1 MLSQPENQNQHTVPQ
16 VYLKQW
22 GYKAA
27 DGRWYIFT
35 FDRKSHKLQE
45 ERVDGFSASVNIF
58 DYPSGDPT
66 EKRHFET
73 TAGKIEA
80 RYQSVLNSITHQKGL
95 NKLHEDILRHFTSSL
110 VCRAEHHRKFFQE
123 MLADE
128 KVVDKILGEI
138 TMLDDQDTPE
148 MIKLAFTILEVEQR
162 LSLVQGIV
170 TNHISRLLRSF
181 RAVILKPFDIF
192 KWFTSDNPVY
202 INFQDDYNMI
212 ISVTTEIYLPLSPEY
227 CLFIFHEKSEKR
239 ENPLRLLTPNKIHE
253 IDGLIFDWIS
263 KQLILT
269 CHKLII
275 PQDMR
280 GYMEEANHQM
290 S

>member
-1 MLSQPENQNQHTVPQ
+1 MRQPANQKQHRVPQ

-27 DGRWYIFT
+27 DDRWYIFT
-35 FDRKSHKLQE
+35 FGRESQKLKD
-45 ERVDGFSASVNIF
+45 ERVDGFSASINIF
-58 DYPSGDPT
+58 DYPSDDPI
-66 EKRHFET
+66 ERRHYET
-73 TAGKIEA
+73 TAGLIER
-80 RYQSVLNSITHQKGL
+80 RYRSVLNSITHQKGL

-110 VCRAEHHRKFFQE
+110 ICRAEHHRKFFQD
-123 MLADE
+123 MLGDE

-138 TMLDDQDTPE
+138 TMVDDQDTPE
-148 MIKLAFTILEVEQR
+148 MIKLAFTVLEVEQR

-170 TNHISRLLRSF
+170 TNHISKLLRSF

-202 INFQDDYNMI
+202 LNYQDDYDMI

-227 CLFIFHEKSEKR
+227 CLFLFHDKSEKR
-239 ENPLRLLTPNKIHE
+239 DNPSRLLAPNKIHD
-253 IDGLIFDWIS
+253 IDGETFDWIS
-263 KQLILT
+263 KQLILN
-269 CHKLII
+269 CRKLII
-275 PQDMR
+275 PLDMR
-280 GYMEEANHQM
+280 EYMEDASQQV